1 MTGLEKM
8 KSQILDEAQKNADEI
23 LKQAKEEAER
33 IREEA
38 RNKGQA
44 ESSRILE
51 KSRAEVKN
59 TEERSVSSC
68 ALQKRKVLLETKQEI
83 IAQVLETAYNTLAE
97 ADEETYFQ
105 SIRNMLGKYAAGQA
119 GEICFSKRDL
129 ERMPK
134 GFEEEIQ
141 AIAKE
146 NGGALVLSEETRDIS
161 GGFVL
166 IYGGIE
172 ENCSFQAMFNSRK
185 DELSDKVHE
194 ILFS

>member
-8 KSQILDEAQKNADEI
+8 QSQILEEARKNADEI
-23 LKQAKEEAER
+23 LKQAEMEGAE

-38 RNKGQA
+38 KNRAQA
-44 ESSRILE
+44 ECARILE
-51 KSRAEVKN
+51 KSRIEVKN
-59 TEERSVSSC
+59 TEERAVSSC
-68 ALQKRKVLLETKQEI
+68 ALQRRKVLLETKQEI
-83 IAQVLETAYNTLAE
+83 IAQVLEKAYETLTE

-105 SIRNMLGKYAAGQA
+105 IIRKMLKKYASGQE
-119 GEICFSKRDL
+119 GEICFSQRDM

-141 AIAKE
+141 AIAREK
-146 NGGALVLSEETRDIS
+146 GGLLTLSKETREIS

-166 IYGGIE
+166 LYGGIE